1 MHQILIKPLIT
12 EKMTNLTADE
22 GKYGF
27 IVNPKANK
35 IEIAKAIEQS
45 FEVKVV
51 DVKTL
56 NYSGKT
62 KTQFRKSG
70 RFSGKTAKYKKAIIT
85 LKEGDTIDLL
95 NKYRYCY

>member
-35 IEIAKAIEQS
+35 IEIAKAIEQR
-45 FEVKVV
+45 FQVKVV

-70 RFSGKTAKYKKAIIT
+70 RFTGKTAKYKKAIIT
-85 LKEGDTIDLL
+85 LKEGDTIELFEQV
-95 NKYRYCY
+95 

>member
-12 EKMTNLTADE
+12 EKMTNLTADK

-35 IEIAKAIEQS
+35 IEIKKAIEKR
-45 FEVKVV
+45 FNVHVT
-51 DVKTL
+51 DVRTI
-56 NYSGKT
+56 NYKGKT

-70 RFSGKTAKYKKAIIT
+70 RFVGKTSKFKKAIVT
-85 LKEGDTIDLL
+85 LKEGETIEFFEQV
-95 NKYRYCY
+95 